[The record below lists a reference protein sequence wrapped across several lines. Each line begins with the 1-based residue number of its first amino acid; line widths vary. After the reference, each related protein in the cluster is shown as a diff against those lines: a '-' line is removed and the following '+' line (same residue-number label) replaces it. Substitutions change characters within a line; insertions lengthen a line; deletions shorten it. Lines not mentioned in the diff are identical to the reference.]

1 MYKSKRARHF
11 SLSNLACLGAIV
23 FAATAPSVAFAAP
36 PAGYC
41 DVVVCNKLER
51 FTLSPWS
58 AIKDKMGETC
68 QPAIL
73 AKEDAVK
80 GKELSAN
87 SRWYQG
93 SFNPTKKSVNRVKEV
108 NACTP
113 AALPTSGPKA

>member
-1 MYKSKRARHF
+1 MYKSKFERRFLLLSLVCTFALSAAF
-11 SLSNLACLGAIV
+11 SST
-23 FAATAPSVAFAAP
+23 AAAAP

-58 AIKDKMGETC
+58 AIKDKMGQTC

-73 AKEDAVK
+73 AEQDAVA

-93 SFNPTKKSVNRVKEV
+93 SFNLTKKSVNRVQEV
-108 NACTP
+108 KVCTP
-113 AALPTSGPKA
+113 AAPTTPKA